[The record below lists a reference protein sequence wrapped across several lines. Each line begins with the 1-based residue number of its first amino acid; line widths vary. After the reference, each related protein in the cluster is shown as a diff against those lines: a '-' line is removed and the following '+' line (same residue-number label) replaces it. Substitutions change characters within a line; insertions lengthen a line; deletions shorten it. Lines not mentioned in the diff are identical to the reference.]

1 MNFLFL
7 LLFWENEKNQNIFIL
22 LWNGFGMHV
31 LILKLAILYL
41 SIFVILQQTRLYLC
55 GYKKVI
61 VEGTQLSSNKGRN
74 VYLPDFVTCY
84 LISVKGS
91 EFYGSI
97 LLLLLSYILPIALY
111 WFYDKATFYLYNSS
125 QITRKIGKIFLR
137 LHQTQK
143 TFVQVLSYIC
153 LTNILRCIQN
163 LAFTT

>member
-125 QITRKIGKIFLR
+125 QITRK
-137 LHQTQK
+137 
-143 TFVQVLSYIC
+143 
-153 LTNILRCIQN
+153 
-163 LAFTT
+163 

>member
-1 MNFLFL
+1 
-7 LLFWENEKNQNIFIL
+7 
-22 LWNGFGMHV
+22 MHV

-97 LLLLLSYILPIALY
+97 LLLLLSYILPIVLY

-125 QITRKIGKIFLR
+125 QITRKTYSKITPNTKDLYRGLILFYVGLNIFIRCVANLGFATFVFL
-137 LHQTQK
+137 QK
-143 TFVQVLSYIC
+143 TGHAFKSY
-153 LTNILRCIQN
+153 N
-163 LAFTT
+163 LFSF

>member
-1 MNFLFL
+1 
-7 LLFWENEKNQNIFIL
+7 
-22 LWNGFGMHV
+22 MHV

-84 LISVKGS
+84 LISVKGR

-97 LLLLLSYILPIALY
+97 LLLLLSYILPIVLY

-125 QITRKIGKIFLR
+125 QITRKTEKIYSKIYTKHKDLCR
-137 LHQTQK
+137 GLIVCYVRK
-143 TFVQVLSYIC
+143 SIVM
-153 LTNILRCIQN
+153 RCSQN
-163 LAFTT
+163 LRFTKNIFEKKTDHAFLFLSGFF